1 MGKITQHIAPK
12 GFRMIRRYCVY
23 SRVNNKLTKD
33 IVHLYNFV
41 KQRNIN
47 ELLKEKNK
55 QNEIKKSWKER
66 LIESFGNNPFLCDI
80 IFYLKTSHV
89 LIKIALEYFY
99 GMQPE
104 YHHIFF

>member
-66 LIESFGNNPFLCDI
+66 LIESFGNSPLLCDECGTEN
-80 IFYLKTSHV
+80 FLW
-89 LIKIALEYFY
+89 KIWHKGY
-99 GMQPE
+99 GVI
-104 YHHIFF
+104 YDIR